1 MATLQEQQDILV
13 ATLSFYNK
21 LLNSDTTVTTEIK
34 TLNSTELPDDGK
46 QQICGTLQD
55 AINNAT
61 ADKVSFLQTVISGLN
76 FIDTAYYLGILSLTM
91 LDVTDLAT
99 LKSTVQTELNKDVYA
114 FSTDY
119 NTFDYYKRLSMLAI
133 SARDSVLIEKA
144 IIKVQSL
151 SLGV

>member
-1 MATLQEQQDILV
+1 M
-13 ATLSFYNK
+13 
-21 LLNSDTTVTTEIK
+21 
-34 TLNSTELPDDGK
+34 
-46 QQICGTLQD
+46 
-55 AINNAT
+55 
-61 ADKVSFLQTVISGLN
+61 
-76 FIDTAYYLGILSLTM
+76 GILSLTM